1 VTDGRTDGQTD
12 GIAVASTAL
21 AKRRAVIMRHLRAV
35 SDTEDD
41 EVLEHIGEE
50 STGDWCETWNKVLY
64 EWQVNWNGLL

>member
-1 VTDGRTDGQTD
+1 
-12 GIAVASTAL
+12 
-21 AKRRAVIMRHLRAV
+21 MRHLRAV

-64 EWQVNWNGLL
+64 EWQVN